1 MVVHGS
7 ASHGS
12 GAGARTYGGS
22 VPPKTA
28 KTATAK
34 EAEPAAPSLGALLEA
49 AVAAVGGTER
59 TGQVQMAEAV
69 SAAMSSEQHLLV
81 QAGTGTGKSL
91 AYLIPALHHG
101 HRVVVATATLALQSQ
116 LVDRDLPRVVGA
128 VEPLL
133 GRVPTYALVKGR
145 ANYACLNR
153 VRGGVPDE
161 QGTLVEIAPSSTLGK
176 EVLRI
181 RRWVDTTATG
191 DRDELVPG
199 VSDRAWS
206 QTSVSARECL
216 GADRCPDG
224 AECFAERARWAAR
237 KADVVVT
244 NHALLAIDALHNRT
258 VLPDHDVLVVDE
270 AHELVSRVTGA
281 ASAELTASMVER
293 AARFAR
299 SPAGGELADP
309 LDEAGVGLGL
319 ALEQVPVGRLDELP
333 QALIAA
339 LAAVRDTARAVL
351 TVMLKVVASEGGP
364 AETLTGE
371 PAEGEPGSGAAYLR
385 RVQAYV
391 GQVFDTAERLVIN
404 SDEDVAWLEDRE
416 RGGRMLKVAPL
427 SVAALLRDKVLDDRT
442 VVLTSATLA
451 IGGTFEPVARS
462 IGLDGPAGADGEWD
476 GLDVGSPFDY
486 PKQAMLYVARRLPTP
501 GRDGPSP
508 ELLAELAEL
517 VAAAGGRTLGLFSSR
532 RAAELAAAY
541 LREHVETPILC
552 QGDDGLVE
560 LGRRFHDD
568 PTTSLVGT
576 LSLWQGIDVPGPTC
590 QLVVIDRIPFPRP
603 DDPLASA
610 RQRAIDEAGGNG
622 FMAVSATL
630 AGLLLAQG
638 SGRLVRTMVDRGVVA
653 VLDPRLATARYR
665 DFLLKSLPPMW
676 RTTDREV
683 ALAALRRL
691 DAEAIGSV

>member
-1 MVVHGS
+1 MRR
-7 ASHGS
+7 A
-12 GAGARTYGGS
+12 APPYGGS
-22 VPPKTA
+22 VPADTA

-34 EAEPAAPSLGALLEA
+34 AAAEPSPSLNALLDA

-59 TGQVQMAEAV
+59 SGQVRMAEAV
-69 SAAMSSEQHLLV
+69 SAAMESEQHLLV

-91 AYLIPALHHG
+91 AYLVPALHHG
-101 HRVVVATATLALQSQ
+101 QRVVVATATLALQSQ

-128 VEPLL
+128 VAPLL
-133 GRVPTYALVKGR
+133 GRTPTFALVKGR

-161 QGTLVEIAPSSTLGK
+161 QGVLVEIAPSSTLGK

-181 RRWVDTTATG
+181 RRWVDQTGTG

-199 VSDRAWS
+199 VSERAWS

-216 GADRCPDG
+216 GADRCPEG
-224 AECFAERARWAAR
+224 VECFAERARWAAR

-299 SPAGGELADP
+299 TPAGGELADP

-319 ALEQVPVGRLDELP
+319 ALEQVRPGRLDELP
-333 QALIAA
+333 EVLIAA
-339 LAAVRDTARAVL
+339 LAAVRDTARAVVSAM
-351 TVMLKVVASEGGP
+351 TKVVAREGPIETRTDDADDAGP
-364 AETLTGE
+364 SG
-371 PAEGEPGSGAAYLR
+371 GAAYLR
-385 RVQAYV
+385 RVQALV
-391 GQVFDTAERLVIN
+391 GQVFDTAERLVLN
-404 SDEDVAWLEDRE
+404 SDDDVAWLEDRE
-416 RGGRMLKVAPL
+416 RGGPMLKVAPL
-427 SVAALLRDKVLDDRT
+427 SVAELLRENVLNDRT

-462 IGLDGPAGADGEWD
+462 VGLDGPAGADGEWD

-486 PKQAMLYVARRLPTP
+486 GRQAMLYVARRLPTP

-508 ELLAELAEL
+508 QLLAELADL
-517 VAAAGGRTLGLFSSR
+517 VGAAGGRTLGLFSSR
-532 RAAELAAAY
+532 RAAEIAAAY
-541 LREHVETPILC
+541 LREHVDTPILC
-552 QGDDGLVE
+552 QGDDGLAE

-610 RQRAIDEAGGNG
+610 RQRAVDEAGGNG

-638 SGRLVRTMVDRGVVA
+638 SGRLVRTLADRGVVA

-665 DFLLKSLPPMW
+665 DFLLRSLPPMW

-691 DAEAIGSV
+691 DKEAKAPS

>member
-1 MVVHGS
+1 M
-7 ASHGS
+7 
-12 GAGARTYGGS
+12 
-22 VPPKTA
+22 PA
-28 KTATAK
+28 KTANTAPAD
-34 EAEPAAPSLGALLEA
+34 AEPEAGPSLGALLAA
-49 AVAAVGGTER
+49 AVEAIGGTER
-59 TGQVQMAEAV
+59 DGQVQMAEAV
-69 SAAMSSEQHLLV
+69 LGAMQRRQHLLV

-91 AYLIPALHHG
+91 AYLVPALRHG
-101 HRVVVATATLALQSQ
+101 KRVVVATATLALQSQ

-128 VEPLL
+128 VAPLL
-133 GRVPTYALVKGR
+133 GRAPTYALVKGR

-153 VRGGVPDE
+153 IRGGVPDE
-161 QGTLVEIAPSSTLGK
+161 QGTLVEIAPSSVLGK

-181 RRWVDTTATG
+181 RRWVEKSPTG

-199 VSDRAWS
+199 VSDRAWA

-216 GADRCPDG
+216 GADRCPEG
-224 AECFAERARWAAR
+224 AECYAERARWAAR

-244 NHALLAIDALHNRT
+244 NHALLAIDALHNRS
-258 VLPDHDVLVVDE
+258 VLPDHDILVVDE
-270 AHELVSRVTGA
+270 GHELVSRVTGA

-299 SPAGGELADP
+299 TPAGGELTDP
-309 LDEAGVGLGL
+309 LDVAGVGLGL
-319 ALEQVPVGRLDELP
+319 ALEQVTVGRLDELP
-333 QALIAA
+333 PVLVAA
-339 LAAVRDTARAVL
+339 LAAVRDTARSVL
-351 TVMLKVVASEGGP
+351 SAITKLVMREGGDVV
-364 AETLTGE
+364 ETLTGE
-371 PAEGEPGSGAAYLR
+371 RGDAEPGGGAAYLR
-385 RVQAYV
+385 RVHALV

-404 SDEDVAWLEDRE
+404 SDDDVAWLEDRE

-427 SVAALLRDKVLDDRT
+427 SVAALLRDEVLDHRT

-451 IGGTFEPVARS
+451 VGGTFEPVAQS
-462 IGLDGPAGADGEWD
+462 VGLEGPSGEDGEWD

-486 PKQAMLYVARRLPTP
+486 GRQAMLYVARRLPVP
-501 GRDGPSP
+501 GRDGPSA

-532 RAAELAAAY
+532 RAAEVAATY
-541 LREHVETPILC
+541 LREHVDTPILC
-552 QGDDGLVE
+552 QGDDGLAE

-568 PTTSLVGT
+568 PATSLVGT

-630 AGLLLAQG
+630 AALLLAQG
-638 SGRLVRTMVDRGVVA
+638 SGRLVRTLADRGVVA

-665 DFLLKSLPPMW
+665 EFLLRSLPPMW

-683 ALAALRRL
+683 AVAALRRL
-691 DAEAIGSV
+691 DAEALASA

>member
-1 MVVHGS
+1 VAAPTAPEDDEPSLHALLQAAIEGV
-7 ASHGS
+7 
-12 GAGARTYGGS
+12 GGS
-22 VPPKTA
+22 
-28 KTATAK
+28 
-34 EAEPAAPSLGALLEA
+34 
-49 AVAAVGGTER
+49 ER
-59 TGQVQMAEAV
+59 SGQVQMAEAV
-69 SAAMSSEQHLLV
+69 SEAMASERHLLV

-91 AYLIPALHHG
+91 AYLVPALLHG
-101 HRVVVATATLALQSQ
+101 ERVVIATATLALQSQ
-116 LVDRDLPRVVGA
+116 LVDRDLPRVVRSVA
-128 VEPLL
+128 PLL
-133 GRVPTYALVKGR
+133 GRTPSYALVKGR

-161 QGTLVEIAPSSTLGK
+161 QGTLVEIAPSSTLGQ
-176 EVLRI
+176 EVLRV
-181 RRWVDTTATG
+181 RRWVDQTGTG

-216 GADRCPDG
+216 GADRCPEG
-224 AECFAERARWAAR
+224 AACFAERARWTAR
-237 KADVVVT
+237 RSDVVVT

-270 AHELVSRVTGA
+270 AHELVARVTGA

-299 SPAGGELADP
+299 APASPELADP
-309 LDEAGVGLGL
+309 LDEAGVALGL
-319 ALEQVPVGRLDELP
+319 ALADVAVGRLDELP
-333 QALIAA
+333 TALVGA

-351 TVMLKVVASEGGP
+351 SAMVRLVAREGGEGTS
-364 AETLTGE
+364 ETLDGQ
-371 PAEGEPGSGAAYLR
+371 AGDAEPGGGAAFLR
-385 RVQAYV
+385 RVQALV
-391 GQVFDTAERLVIN
+391 GQVFDTAERLVIG
-404 SDEDVAWLEDRE
+404 SDDDVAWLEDRE
-416 RGGRMLKVAPL
+416 RSGRMLKVAPL
-427 SVAALLRDKVLDDRT
+427 SVAALLREKVLADRT

-462 IGLDGPAGADGEWD
+462 IGLDGPAGEDGEWI

-486 PKQAMLYVARRLPTP
+486 GKQAMLYVARRLPAP
-501 GRDGPSP
+501 GREGPSP
-508 ELLAELAEL
+508 ELLAELADL
-517 VAAAGGRTLGLFSSR
+517 VGAAGGRTLGLFSSR
-532 RAAELAAAY
+532 RAAEVAAAY
-541 LREHVETPILC
+541 LREHVDTPVLC
-552 QGDDGLVE
+552 QGDDGLAE
-560 LGRRFHDD
+560 LGRRFHEH

-576 LSLWQGIDVPGPTC
+576 LSLWQGIDVPGTTC

-610 RQRAIDEAGGNG
+610 RQRAVDEAGGNG
-622 FMAVSATL
+622 FMAVSATH

-638 SGRLVRTMVDRGVVA
+638 SGRLIRTLVDRGVVA

-665 DFLLKSLPPMW
+665 DFLLRSLPPMW

-691 DAEAIGSV
+691 DAEALDPS